1 MRKVLIGSAVI
12 LAFFFPVT
20 ASVAVADQPK
30 PAPTAWPGT
39 QGNDDDSDDDER
51 DDEDEALEHRMHQ
64 ELESRYGKHG
74 SFQIPPLVLRPGPK
88 DGQDPTA
95 LGTVGSEPVLLNPTI
110 ITPSSINGVVAE
122 GVSVSIGTAV
132 SGAEATGQG
141 GVVGAQGVGAQGI
154 GASSFAQT
162 VVAAKPVDFALVQLN
177 QQTPAQQFFNVA
189 TIALATLAAAAVAL
203 GATVGVR
210 ALREWRTERA

>member
-12 LAFFFPVT
+12 LAVFFPVT
-20 ASVAVADQPK
+20 ASAAVADQPK
-30 PAPTAWPGT
+30 PAPTAWSSER
-39 QGNDDDSDDDER
+39 DSDDDFEH
-51 DDEDEALEHRMHQ
+51 DDEDKNEDENEALEHRMHQ

-74 SFQIPPLVLRPGPK
+74 SFQIPPLVLRPGPNAE
-88 DGQDPTA
+88 QEPTA
-95 LGTVGSEPVLLNPTI
+95 LGAVSSEPVLLNATI

-122 GVSVSIGTAV
+122 GITVQIGSAA
-132 SGAEATGQG
+132 SGTQATGQG
-141 GVVGAQGVGAQGI
+141 GAVGAQGI
-154 GASSFAQT
+154 GPNAMAQT

-189 TIALATLAAAAVAL
+189 TIALAALAAAAVAI

>member
-1 MRKVLIGSAVI
+1 MRKVLIGSAVV

-20 ASVAVADQPK
+20 ASAAIADQSK
-30 PAPTAWPGT
+30 PVPTAWPDA
-39 QGNDDDSDDDER
+39 QDNDDDSDDYEH

-74 SFQIPPLVLRPGPK
+74 SFQIPPLVLRPGRNTS
-88 DGQDPTA
+88 QDPTA
-95 LGTVGSEPVLLNPTI
+95 LGAVGSEPVLLNPTI
-110 ITPSSINGVVAE
+110 ITPSSINGVVVE
-122 GVSVSIGTAV
+122 GVTVAIGTAA
-132 SGAEATGQG
+132 SSAEATGQA
-141 GVVGAQGVGAQGI
+141 GVVGAQGM
-154 GASSFAQT
+154 GASSIAQT
-162 VVAAKPVDFALVQLN
+162 VVAAKPVDFARVQLN